1 MFARTVLRQ
10 AATVAHRSSVPVAK
24 RISHHPTTNSNTFI
38 QRSHFSAK
46 SKLSQQTPK
55 AQRMNKV
62 TASSISILLATT
74 VGYNYQHVLNSS
86 IIAGC
91 SAVEG
96 SSSTSSSFFKYD
108 FTSIDQ
114 LYDEGKFEDTLQLLN
129 KIDESK
135 RTFEWYWRAA
145 RTNFN
150 IQENNPSLK
159 KKEKKDFIDEGYR
172 LIQIAEELNPNSN
185 DVQRWKGIL
194 WNEYNSK
201 ISTKQKIKYL
211 QKVKEC
217 WLRAVEINPKDAT
230 AFHLLGRWEYG
241 LYSIDWFSRN
251 IAKALFGTLP
261 TSSVENAYNYFK
273 EAENI
278 NPGFW
283 LNNKLQLANMCML
296 HKDDKKEEAKKHY
309 VEALKMKT
317 ITEEDK
323 KSLVEVKEKL
333 KKHFPDVFADH
344 IKVEK

>member
-1 MFARTVLRQ
+1 MSYDIKKHFPYAQIREQQEKAINFALD
-10 AATVAHRSSVPVAK
+10 SFIKEDK
-24 RISHHPTTNSNTFI
+24 RFVIIEAGTGVGK
-38 QRSHFSAK
+38 SAVG
-46 SKLSQQTPK
+46 L
-55 AQRMNKV
+55 
-62 TASSISILLATT
+62 T
-74 VGYNYQHVLNSS
+74 VGKYLNRHMNGSDKHDPGSWYLTTQKILQAQYVKDFGLKEKMRSVKSARNHKCKHSGSDCKEGQMLLRNADKKSYQWKTCV
-86 IIAGC
+86 
-91 SAVEG
+91 
-96 SSSTSSSFFKYD
+96 
-108 FTSIDQ
+108 
-114 LYDEGKFEDTLQLLN
+114 FECP
-129 KIDESK
+129 
-135 RTFEWYWRAA
+135 Y
-145 RTNFN
+145 
-150 IQENNPSLK
+150 